1 MKKFILAIVLATFAL
16 VGVNAQKA
24 GYDPVNAPFGQGQ
37 DSIDCR
43 MNLSLM
49 TTAAKAENYADAV
62 KTWTAVYNNCPASSK
77 NIYIYGPRIFK
88 GLFANETD
96 AAKKTEYLNKVM
108 EIYDNRLK
116 YYSDADA
123 KGTILAF
130 KAYDYQ
136 ELMGDDAEPAVIYE
150 TLGEAIEDMKSE
162 MYPSDAFG
170 HYMIA
175 SLRIFLQDKD
185 NKKEQYINDYFRVID
200 YMDQAKEN
208 ALANSDEENANYIVA
223 VKESIENAF
232 VNSGAG
238 DCETLE
244 NFYAAKFEE
253 NKDNEEFL
261 NQASGSLSNIGCTTS
276 EFYFKLA
283 ESLHKLKPSAN
294 SAIGL
299 ANRSLKNKEY
309 DDAMK
314 YYEQAAELEADKGK
328 SSDYMMTLAQILFSQ
343 RSYSQA
349 RQAAYDAL
357 KYNPNNGSA
366 YVLVAQMYASSA
378 QGIFS
383 ESEKRGLVFAAAI
396 DKLQKAKSVDSS
408 VTSEANRLINQYAG
422 YYMEKEDAFMMGL
435 KEGESVF
442 VPGWIGETT
451 TIRTK

>member
-1 MKKFILAIVLATFAL
+1 MKKFILAIVLATFAFA
-16 VGVNAQKA
+16 GVNAQNA
-24 GYDPVNAPFGQGQ
+24 EYDPVNAPFGHGQ
-37 DSIDCR
+37 DSVNCR

-49 TTAAKAENYADAV
+49 TTAAKAENYQDAV

-88 GLFANETD
+88 ALHAQETD
-96 AAKKTEYLNKVM
+96 EAKKKEYLDLIM
-108 EIYDNRLK
+108 EIYDNRMK
-116 YYSDADA
+116 YYSNVDA

-130 KAYDYQ
+130 KTYDYQ
-136 ELMGDDAEPAVIYE
+136 ELMGDDADPLVIYDM
-150 TLGEAIEDMKSE
+150 LGEAIKDMKSE

-170 HYMIA
+170 HYMLA
-175 SLRIFLQDKD
+175 SLRVYLADRS
-185 NKKEQYINDYFRVID
+185 KKEQYISDYFRIMD
-200 YMDQAKEN
+200 YMDEAKDN
-208 ALANSDEENANYIVA
+208 ATDNNDQENANYIVA

-244 NFYAAKFEE
+244 NFYSAKFEE

-261 NQASGSLSNIGCTTS
+261 NQAAGSLSNIGCTES
-276 EFYFKLA
+276 DFYFQLS
-283 ESLHKLKPSAN
+283 ENLHRLSPSAN

-299 ANRSLKNKEY
+299 ANRSLKNKDY
-309 DDAMK
+309 SGAMK
-314 YYEQAAELEADKGK
+314 YYEQAAELESDKGK

-343 RSYSQA
+343 KSYSQA

-357 KYNPNNGSA
+357 KFNPSNGGA
-366 YVLVAQMYASSA
+366 YILIGQMYASSA

-383 ESEKRGLVFAAAI
+383 ESEKRGLVFAAAV
-396 DKLQKAKSVDSS
+396 DKLQKAKSVDPS
-408 VTSEANRLINQYAG
+408 VSSEANKLINQYSG
-422 YYMEKEDAFMMGL
+422 YYMEKQDAFMMGL
-435 KEGESVF
+435 KDGESIF